1 MRYGFIHTTL
11 GLENTS
17 EQLIDDSNNISTRKA
32 FQQNKE
38 SINTIHDKID
48 KENVTDL
55 THLDNS
61 KHNQSSTSQD
71 LLITSILHCPRC
83 EIGPLARDVHD
94 ASTSSFSDPGQRIL

>member
-55 THLDNS
+55 THLDIP
-61 KHNQSSTSQD
+61 STINPA
-71 LLITSILHCPRC
+71 LLRGTF
-83 EIGPLARDVHD
+83 DVVRL
-94 ASTSSFSDPGQRIL
+94 S